1 MTMGGRTENRG
12 SPISPESKEFLVAL
26 FAELRDDLNEEDAGA
41 AEKATIYNALLAALD
56 SGRFPDDERLREYV
70 ADLLRTTDEENGY
83 EQAALE
89 HRVFTELAAALGAD

>member
-1 MTMGGRTENRG
+1 MGGGTGGRG
-12 SPISPESKEFLVAL
+12 GPISPESKEFLIAL
-26 FAELRDDLNEEDAGA
+26 FAELRDDLSEEDAGA
-41 AEKATIYNALLAALD
+41 AEKAAIYNALLVALS
-56 SGRFPDDERLREYV
+56 SGSFPDDERLRGYV